1 MITTKWMNIQIILNS
16 KMMIRKIKI
25 TVVGEVATAEVEAV
39 AAVEV
44 PTTAKT
50 REEVLTIKRIS
61 LLERQAIET

>member
-25 TVVGEVATAEVEAV
+25 TVVGEVVTAEVEAV
-39 AAVEV
+39 AAVEG

-50 REEVLTIKRIS
+50 REEVLTIKRI
-61 LLERQAIET
+61 

>member
-39 AAVEV
+39 AAVEG

-50 REEVLTIKRIS
+50 REEVLTIKRI
-61 LLERQAIET
+61 